1 MMNNVY
7 IYDLDRASALLRHSY
22 YGWDFFRK
30 ERSDFEDN
38 IEKIVSKS
46 PSDLSVA
53 SGDQSSETR
62 NRFDDELRSRPIE
75 VESFENIKHNFG
87 DVLIVKYDIGNCSSD
102 AIHEFSER
110 LSQIYPGKKIFI
122 IPSSCDLVYMG
133 KEQLI
138 ELRDS
143 LNKLIDASDYDS
155 LL

>member
-1 MMNNVY
+1 MMNKVY
-7 IYDLDRASALLRHSY
+7 IDDLARASALLRHSY
-22 YGWDFFRK
+22 YDWDSFRK
-30 ERSDFEDN
+30 KWSVFEDN
-38 IEKIVSKS
+38 IEIVSKS
-46 PSDLSVA
+46 PRDLSVP

-75 VESFENIKHNFG
+75 VASFENIKRNIG
-87 DVLIVKYDIGNCSSD
+87 DVLIIKYDIENCSSD
-102 AIHEFSER
+102 TIHEFSER
-110 LSQIYPGKKIFI
+110 LRQIYPGKKIFI